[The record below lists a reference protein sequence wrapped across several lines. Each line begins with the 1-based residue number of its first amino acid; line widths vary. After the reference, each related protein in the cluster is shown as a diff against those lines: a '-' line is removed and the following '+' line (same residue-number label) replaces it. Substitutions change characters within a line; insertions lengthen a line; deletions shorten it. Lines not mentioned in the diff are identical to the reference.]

1 MLIALVARAIS
12 VVHDINLGYYA
23 EEGTET
29 LYKYQID
36 TMSTKKSAES
46 TPAPAWNVYD
56 AQCPTRLVLNRIAD
70 KWTVL
75 VVSSLEGGTKR
86 FSALQREIGGVS
98 QKMLTQTLRGL
109 ERDGLVMRTI
119 YPSVPPK
126 VEYSLTP
133 LGRTLLGLLDAIRV
147 WSETHIEEVLKA
159 QNLYDNM
166 DMSDSGSS
174 RVSGNF

>member
-1 MLIALVARAIS
+1 
-12 VVHDINLGYYA
+12 
-23 EEGTET
+23 
-29 LYKYQID
+29 
-36 TMSTKKSAES
+36 MSTKKSAQS
-46 TPAPAWNVYD
+46 TPAQDWNVYD

-75 VVSSLEGGTKR
+75 VVGSLEGGTKR

-133 LGRTLLGLLDAIRV
+133 LGHTLVALLDAIRV

-159 QNLYDNM
+159 QILYDNL
-166 DMSDSGSS
+166 DMSHSGSS